1 MALSLSSSQSSFLKF
16 LYFPTSIHPLLLL
29 VFLRSTSSPL
39 LLLSCTGALGK
50 RTRFQEKDLSQLLL
64 KVTVT
69 EVGRGAGE
77 EKEENMEERE
87 EEEEGGYTNSSVE
100 QYDIELLFSGL

>member
-1 MALSLSSSQSSFLKF
+1 M
-16 LYFPTSIHPLLLL
+16 
-29 VFLRSTSSPL
+29 
-39 LLLSCTGALGK
+39 
-50 RTRFQEKDLSQLLL
+50 L